1 MSCLE
6 SDGKMK
12 QGQAGDRQSEEL
24 AGVQGPCRYQERVQ
38 LAEIDTL
45 ERMSSRGMR
54 PVDADCV
61 GGAIAGVTGI
71 QGCIWLQSQVQE
83 VYVP

>member
-1 MSCLE
+1 MERRSR
-6 SDGKMK
+6 GRR
-12 QGQAGDRQSEEL
+12 GDRQSEAL
-24 AGVQGPCRYQERVQ
+24 AGVQGPCRYQGRVQ

-45 ERMSSRGMR
+45 ERVSSREMR